1 VHFVQL
7 RRLDAS
13 LLVGLY
19 AKDLYGGK
27 GYFFELGGQKR
38 ASTLRYLEE
47 VQRICDRAAIDEVAA
62 HGGTAN
68 GTIRGTAP

>member
-1 VHFVQL
+1 ML
-7 RRLDAS
+7 RT
-13 LLVGLY
+13 
-19 AKDLYGGK
+19 
-27 GYFFELGGQKR
+27 YF
-38 ASTLRYLEE
+38 EE